1 MTSSPESDVVPA
13 VPTTPGVAGGK
24 SEDAANTPSPT
35 PSSTNG
41 YGSMSL
47 SSVAST
53 MTDFDSL
60 LSGHASLPPSSSSD
74 VSTSTTCL
82 SERSDTTTTTVSDS
96 TTNAVSSESSKP
108 RTTRAISDL
117 GKLPDPNDV
126 WGDDKEDQEWI
137 LLFDSLLKH
146 AGKKLKACECH
157 PDEAPSSLS
166 HNHHG
171 HGSPYSYRKFSTGDH
186 SNTTNDALLSV
197 LLFPHQKQRFSFQ

>member
-1 MTSSPESDVVPA
+1 
-13 VPTTPGVAGGK
+13 
-24 SEDAANTPSPT
+24 
-35 PSSTNG
+35 
-41 YGSMSL
+41 
-47 SSVAST
+47 
-53 MTDFDSL
+53 
-60 LSGHASLPPSSSSD
+60 
-74 VSTSTTCL
+74 
-82 SERSDTTTTTVSDS
+82 
-96 TTNAVSSESSKP
+96 
-108 RTTRAISDL
+108 
-117 GKLPDPNDV
+117 V